1 VPGVNIDI
9 SCPPA
14 VKTIEPLG
22 ITVPGVNMDIS
33 CPDTAKV
40 TLVEDVDENGASENA
55 VEPNSIIFSQVS
67 FLF

>member
-1 VPGVNIDI
+1 
-9 SCPPA
+9 
-14 VKTIEPLG
+14 
-22 ITVPGVNMDIS
+22 MDIS